1 MSLLSPLFLFAL
13 LGIALPIWLHRLQTN
28 ATEREK
34 FSSIMFMEQS
44 QQRVHIRRKLKY
56 LLLMALRI
64 LFLILLVLAF
74 TKPVFFVDPEAAV
87 TEDMTHHVIVLDT
100 SFSMREGD
108 SFEQAIALAQGL
120 ADDMGADDI
129 ASLYTASGSVE
140 TISTATA
147 DPSIISGGLNNI
159 EPDNGRLDIGAMVT
173 ALNSLITNSQA
184 NFIIHFISDYQQ
196 SGQAIRFADMVPD
209 VINGRPVS
217 LSIHQVKTEEVPN
230 WSLTSVEITT
240 ADTIRIGLKNNSDAE
255 QSAEKTVSLA
265 INGLEQQNLTQTFA
279 APADGISYLTFENVV
294 FEEGDNRLDV
304 SVSPNDSLPED
315 DTRYT
320 VFDNSPPAPVVLL
333 SSDPES
339 LAATYIT
346 TALETA
352 PRGYQVELQNIN
364 DFDPRILQRY
374 PWIVIDDIG
383 AINDSLAQNLQ
394 SYVDGGGSIL
404 AAVGD
409 RALGQT
415 TIPVGGQTIGGGLTF
430 SRNTI
435 YNVQRVNTSRPVLNG
450 SVGWNN
456 LAISRVL
463 PIEADDDSNILINL
477 NGDIPFLLERNIGL
491 GRFLLLNTS
500 LNNTWSDLPVK
511 PVFVS
516 FIAEAA
522 RHLSNEELL
531 VKEQAVNSFLPLG
544 QNGGSSGQVYN
555 PSGDSLLSLADT
567 TQAQNIQLT
576 ETGYYRIVTL
586 GRDILIAVNPDAR
599 ESDLSLMDAQAL
611 QNWETMVAGSTGN
624 IELIEGVAVSV
635 AEEDPV
641 AIEIWRVLL
650 ILLAVIV
657 LTESLLGNR
666 YLRFDTGNS

>member
-173 ALNSLITNSQA
+173 ALNSLITSSQA

-435 YNVQRVNTSRPVLNG
+435 YNVQRVNTSHPVLNG

-544 QNGGSSGQVYN
+544 QNGGCLW
-555 PSGDSLLSLADT
+555 PSL
-567 TQAQNIQLT
+567 
-576 ETGYYRIVTL
+576 
-586 GRDILIAVNPDAR
+586 
-599 ESDLSLMDAQAL
+599 
-611 QNWETMVAGSTGN
+611 
-624 IELIEGVAVSV
+624 
-635 AEEDPV
+635 
-641 AIEIWRVLL
+641 
-650 ILLAVIV
+650 
-657 LTESLLGNR
+657 
-666 YLRFDTGNS
+666 

>member
-44 QQRVHIRRKLKY
+44 QQRVHIQRKLKY

-64 LFLILLVLAF
+64 LFLVLLVLAF
-74 TKPVFFVDPEAAV
+74 TKPVFFVAPEATV
-87 TEDMTHHVIVLDT
+87 TEDTTHHVIVLDT

-108 SFEQAIALAQGL
+108 SFEQAIVLAQGI
-120 ADDMGADDI
+120 ADDMGANDI
-129 ASLYTASGSVE
+129 ASLYTASGTVE
-140 TISTATA
+140 TINNPTS
-147 DPSIISGGLNNI
+147 DPALILGSLNDL

-173 ALNSLITNSQA
+173 AMNSLIPTSQA

-209 VINGRPVS
+209 IINERPVS
-217 LSIHQVKTEEVPN
+217 LSIHQVKTEHVPN
-230 WSLTSVEITT
+230 WSIASVEVT
-240 ADTIRIGLKNNSDAE
+240 ASDTIRVGLKNNSNGD
-255 QSAEKTVSLA
+255 QSTEKSVTLA
-265 INGLEQQNLTQTFA
+265 INDVVQQILTQTFS
-279 APADGISYLTFENVV
+279 APADGISYLSFENII
-294 FEEGDNRLDV
+294 FEEGDNRLDL
-304 SVSPNDSLPED
+304 SFSPNDSLPED
-315 DTRYT
+315 DSRYT
-320 VFDNSPPAPVVLL
+320 VFDNSPPAPVILL
-333 SSDPES
+333 SADLES
-339 LAATYIT
+339 LAVTYLT

-383 AINDSLAQNLQ
+383 AINDSLAQSLQ
-394 SYVDGGGSIL
+394 AYVDVGGSIL
-404 AAVGD
+404 AA
-409 RALGQT
+409 LGERSLGLT
-415 TIPVGGQTIGGGLTF
+415 SIPIGGQTISGSLTF
-430 SRNTI
+430 SRNTA
-435 YNVQRVNTSRPVLNG
+435 YNVQRVNISHPVLNG

-463 PIEADDDSNILINL
+463 PIEADENSDILINL
-477 NGDIPFLLERNIGL
+477 NDDIPLLLERNIGL

-516 FIAEAA
+516 FVAEAA

-531 VKEQAVNSFLPLG
+531 VKEQTVNSFLPLG
-544 QNGGSSGQVYN
+544 QNGGNSGQVYN
-555 PSGDSLLSLADT
+555 PAGDSLLSLADT

-576 ETGYYRIVTL
+576 ESGYYRIVTL
-586 GRDILIAVNPDAR
+586 GRDILVAVNPDAR

-611 QNWETMVAGSTGN
+611 QNWETMVASSAGN
-624 IELIEGVAVSV
+624 MELIDGVAVNI
-635 AEEDPV
+635 AEEEPV

-650 ILLAVIV
+650 ILLALIV

-666 YLRFDTGNS
+666 YLRFNTGNT

>member
-13 LGIALPIWLHRLQTN
+13 LGIALPVWLHRLQTN

-34 FSSIMFMEQS
+34 FSSIMFMEES
-44 QQRVHIRRKLKY
+44 QQRIHIQRKLKY

-64 LFLILLVLAF
+64 LFLVLLVLAF
-74 TKPVFFVDPEAAV
+74 TKPVFFVAPEAVV
-87 TEDMTHHVIVLDT
+87 TEDTTHHVIVLDT

-108 SFEQAIALAQGL
+108 SFEQAIRIAQEL

-129 ASLYTASGSVE
+129 ASLYTASGTVE
-140 TISTATA
+140 TISSVTA
-147 DPSIISGGLNNI
+147 DPAIIRGSLNDL

-217 LSIHQVKTEEVPN
+217 LSIHQVKTEDVPN
-230 WSLTSVEITT
+230 WSVVSVEIT
-240 ADTIRIGLKNNSDAE
+240 AVDTVRVGLKNNSASD
-255 QSAEKTVSLA
+255 QSAEKTVTLA
-265 INGLEQQNLTQTFA
+265 INDLTQQSLTQTFA
-279 APADGISYLTFENVV
+279 APADGISYLTFENVA
-294 FEEGDNRLDV
+294 FEEGDNRLDL
-304 SVSPNDSLPED
+304 SASPNDSLPED

-320 VFDNSPPAPVVLL
+320 VFDNSPPAPVILL
-333 SSDPES
+333 SADPES
-339 LAATYIT
+339 LAVTYIT

-383 AINDSLAQNLQ
+383 AINDSLAQNLRA
-394 SYVDGGGSIL
+394 YVDGGGSIL
-404 AAVGD
+404 ATVGE

-430 SRNTI
+430 SRNTS
-435 YNVQRVNTSRPVLNG
+435 YSVQRVNTSHPVLNG

-463 PIEADDDSNILINL
+463 PIVADDNSNILINL
-477 NGDIPFLLERNIGL
+477 NGNIPFLLERNIGL
-491 GRFLLLNTS
+491 GRFLLLNTN

-522 RHLSNEELL
+522 KHLSNEELL
-531 VKEQAVNSFLPLG
+531 VKEQTVNSFLPLG
-544 QNGGSSGQVYN
+544 QNGGNSGQVYN
-555 PSGDSLLSLADT
+555 PSGVSLLSLADT

-586 GRDILIAVNPDAR
+586 GRDILVAVNPDAR

-611 QNWETMVAGSTGN
+611 QNWETMVSGSTGN
-624 IELIEGVAVSV
+624 IELIDGVAVSSV
-635 AEEDPV
+635 EEEPV

-666 YLRFDTGNS
+666 YLRFNTGNA

>member
-1 MSLLSPLFLFAL
+1 
-13 LGIALPIWLHRLQTN
+13 
-28 ATEREK
+28 
-34 FSSIMFMEQS
+34 
-44 QQRVHIRRKLKY
+44 
-56 LLLMALRI
+56 
-64 LFLILLVLAF
+64 
-74 TKPVFFVDPEAAV
+74 
-87 TEDMTHHVIVLDT
+87 
-100 SFSMREGD
+100 
-108 SFEQAIALAQGL
+108 
-120 ADDMGADDI
+120 
-129 ASLYTASGSVE
+129 
-140 TISTATA
+140 
-147 DPSIISGGLNNI
+147 
-159 EPDNGRLDIGAMVT
+159 
-173 ALNSLITNSQA
+173 
-184 NFIIHFISDYQQ
+184 
-196 SGQAIRFADMVPD
+196 MVPD

-217 LSIHQVKTEEVPN
+217 LSIHQVKTEDVPN
-230 WSLTSVEITT
+230 WSLASVEITT
-240 ADTIRIGLKNNSDAE
+240 VDTIRVGLKNNSNAD
-255 QSAEKTVSLA
+255 QSAEKTVTLA
-265 INGLEQQNLTQTFA
+265 INDVAQQTLTQTFA

-320 VFDNSPPAPVVLL
+320 VFDNSPPAPVILL
-333 SSDPES
+333 SSNPES
-339 LAATYIT
+339 LSVTYIT

-383 AINDSLAQNLQ
+383 AINDSLAQSLQ

-404 AAVGD
+404 ATVGE
-409 RALGQT
+409 RALGQA
-415 TIPVGGQTIGGGLTF
+415 TIPVGDQTIGGGLTF
-430 SRNTI
+430 SRNTT
-435 YNVQRVNTSRPVLNG
+435 YNVQRVNNSHPVLDG

-463 PIEADDDSNILINL
+463 PIEADENSNVLINL
-477 NGDIPFLLERNIGL
+477 SGDIPFLLERNIGI

-500 LNNTWSDLPVK
+500 LDNTWSDLPVK

-531 VKEQAVNSFLPLG
+531 VKEQTVNSFLPLG
-544 QNGGSSGQVYN
+544 QNGGASGQVYN
-555 PSGDSLLSLADT
+555 PAGESLLSLADT

-586 GRDILIAVNPDAR
+586 GRDILVAVNPDAR
-599 ESDLSLMDAQAL
+599 ESDLSVMEAQAL

-624 IELIEGVAVSV
+624 IELIEGVAVSIV
-635 AEEDPV
+635 EEEPV

-666 YLRFDTGNS
+666 YLRFNTGNA

>member
-339 LAATYIT
+339 LAVTYIT

-430 SRNTI
+430 SRNTT
-435 YNVQRVNTSRPVLNG
+435 YNVQRVNTSHPVLNG

-531 VKEQAVNSFLPLG
+531 VKEQTVNSFLPLG

>member
-435 YNVQRVNTSRPVLNG
+435 YNVQRVNTSHPVLNG